1 MSHEKKLQHSIQS
14 EFNQYVA
21 PAIHYASTILFPN
34 VESLRSAQKDPVLV
48 PSYARAGTPIIR
60 EFEQMLAE
68 MEDGYGS
75 VATPSGISA
84 ITLALMAF
92 LKAGDH
98 VLITDSVYH
107 VSRHFFEQILKKF
120 GVTYDF
126 FDPMIGAGIADLIK
140 PETKMLY
147 LESPGSLTYEVM
159 DVESVC
165 NAAKEK
171 RDDILIMIDNSWATP
186 LLYQPF
192 YDGVDL
198 IIHAVT
204 KYLAGHCDLM
214 LGAIV
219 AKSEPLYRKLKETL
233 MITGICAAPDTVY
246 MAMRGMK
253 TLQLRM
259 IQHHENV
266 IRVIRFLNERPEI
279 QQVLCPALPNHP
291 GHQVWLKKFKGSGS
305 LFSVLFKPE
314 ITQAMVDRMINS
326 LQVFKIGLSWGGFES
341 LAIPLDLSARQYNSL
356 PKGCVV
362 RFYSGLEP
370 VQAQIADLKQSF
382 TSFGYIEDLFE
393 RVSA

>member
-1 MSHEKKLQHSIQS
+1 MSQESKLHQTKNS

-21 PAIHYASTILFPN
+21 PPIHYASTILFPD
-34 VESLRSAQKDPVLV
+34 VDSLRRAQKDPVLV

-60 EFEQMLAE
+60 EFEKMLAE
-68 MEDGYGS
+68 MEEGYGS
-75 VATPSGISA
+75 VLTPSGISA
-84 ITLALMAF
+84 ITLSLMAF

-126 FDPMIGAGIADLIK
+126 FDPMIGVEIVNLIK

-159 DVESVC
+159 DVEAVC
-165 NAAKEK
+165 KVAKEI
-171 RDDILIMIDNSWATP
+171 RSDILVMIDNSWATP
-186 LLYQPF
+186 ILYQPF
-192 YDGVDL
+192 HDGVDL

-266 IRVIRFLNERPEI
+266 IRVIRFLNERPEV

-291 GHQVWLKKFKGSGS
+291 GHDVWLKKFKGSGS
-305 LFSVLFKPE
+305 LFSVIFKPE
-314 ITQAMVDRMINS
+314 ITQKMVDQMINS
-326 LQVFKIGLSWGGFES
+326 LQIFKIGLSWGGFES
-341 LAIPLDLSARQYNSL
+341 LAIPLDLSARQHNAL
-356 PKGCVV
+356 PKGCAV

-370 VQAQIADLKQSF
+370 VQAQIADLKQAFS
-382 TSFGYIEDLFE
+382 TFGYMENLFE
-393 RVSA
+393 RVAG